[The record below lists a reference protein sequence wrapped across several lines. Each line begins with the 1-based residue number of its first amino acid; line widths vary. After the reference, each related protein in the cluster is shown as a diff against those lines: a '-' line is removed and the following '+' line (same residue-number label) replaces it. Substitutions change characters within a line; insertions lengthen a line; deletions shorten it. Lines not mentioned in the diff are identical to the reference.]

1 MREDGEAG
9 GPVRCARNPCRG
21 GVGVF
26 CRLGPKSLPTLIA
39 ELRAQDRAGQGGRA
53 AGQGSSSWAGHCWT
67 SGADGGADQGRV
79 GAVVMVVVVVVVG
92 GVPVGVL
99 RACGPEMCLLSWS
112 CWRFARWASQTL
124 TSRQAGYST
133 VLYC

>member
-1 MREDGEAG
+1 MQASQPASKPKQRSRPVGCKGRGELGSMREDGAG
-9 GPVRCARNPCRG
+9 WRASEMCKKSLSG

-53 AGQGSSSWAGHCWT
+53 AGQGSSSWTGHCWT

-79 GAVVMVVVVVVVG
+79 GAVVMVVVVG

-99 RACGPEMCLLSWS
+99 RACGC
-112 CWRFARWASQTL
+112 AASL
-124 TSRQAGYST
+124 RA
-133 VLYC
+133 